1 MRELDDLMDL
11 AEGLISFVVKRCL
24 ERRRADLQAIGRDL
38 SKLEKIERLFH
49 GSVTTKR

>member
-24 ERRRADLQAIGRDL
+24 ERRRVGLAGDWPRHFQTRKD
-38 SKLEKIERLFH
+38 
-49 GSVTTKR
+49 